1 MIRILLVSLL
11 LSSVAF
17 SQNELTEER
26 EDRKNMAEAFAIE
39 EPKVIKKY
47 EDEASVI
54 QKEEDDY
61 QKKTN
66 EDF

>member
-1 MIRILLVSLL
+1 
-11 LSSVAF
+11 
-17 SQNELTEER
+17 
-26 EDRKNMAEAFAIE
+26 MAEAFAIE